1 VVIWAGESGNMLQE
15 EIKKQFALKD
25 TVIYSKLFIFNS
37 RCQVPKRGKNPKSVI

>member
-1 VVIWAGESGNMLQE
+1 MLQE

-37 RCQVPKRGKNPKSVI
+37 RCPKFQKGGKTLKVSYDSLV